1 MDIIFLDIDG
11 VLRTTASDIWWSDK
25 LIQPIPDSIFKR
37 RFSPTSVSLI
47 NQLDNITKAKI
58 VITSTWKTFYKFED
72 LKKELFSRG
81 LVSDIIDITPVL
93 QNRGTE
99 IQCWLDINSVNKY
112 AVIDDNINDI
122 IGHINPGKIIK
133 CSPSI
138 GFTEI
143 EFEKAIAQMNKTMA
157 NDIETLFILPTPEL
171 SAINST
177 IIRDIVRNGGDASP
191 FVPVGVDL
199 KL

>member
-47 NQLDNITKAKI
+47 NQLVNITKAKI

-122 IGHINPGKIIK
+122 IDHINPGKIIK

-143 EFEKAIAQMNKTMA
+143 EFEKAI
-157 NDIETLFILPTPEL
+157 
-171 SAINST
+171 
-177 IIRDIVRNGGDASP
+177 
-191 FVPVGVDL
+191 DL
-199 KL
+199 LA